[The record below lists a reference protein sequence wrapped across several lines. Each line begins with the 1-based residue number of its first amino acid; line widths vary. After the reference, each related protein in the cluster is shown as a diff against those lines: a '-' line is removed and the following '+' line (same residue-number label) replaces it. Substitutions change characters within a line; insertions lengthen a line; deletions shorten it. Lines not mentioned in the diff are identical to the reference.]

1 MILINF
7 LKKNKWNIIEVLI
20 FFIICVYCA
29 YNKNIIASTSSLL
42 CAILWLISCL
52 KKQCFF
58 LEGIAIILYAIF
70 ILIIRIDLWPGA
82 LACIVIGLFILFFY
96 LKKLKSN
103 NLENKV

>member
-96 LKKLKSN
+96 LKKPK
-103 NLENKV
+103 KQ

>member
-82 LACIVIGLFILFFY
+82 LACIVMGLFILFFY
-96 LKKLKSN
+96 LKKLK
-103 NLENKV
+103 KQ